1 MSVEYSE
8 DRLVQQTTAEFM
20 EQQLGWESVYAYNTE
35 VLGEQGT
42 LGRRHEGEVVLTRYL
57 RPKLEELN
65 PGHPDE
71 AYQEAMDQL
80 TATSASKNLLHA
92 NREMYALIR
101 DGVRVEYK
109 AADGTRRSPRLRVI
123 DFDEPENNHFL
134 VVRELWVQ
142 GMPYRRRPD
151 VLGFVNGLPLL
162 FIELKAHYKSVK
174 AAYEGNLSD
183 YLDTIPHLF
192 HHNAVC
198 MLSNGVEARVGTMVS
213 SFDYFHQWK
222 RIEEDEPGVVEW
234 QTMLRALCDKR
245 RFLDLVENFILFDD
259 SPSGGTVKAM
269 AANHQ
274 FMGVNRAFTSVQD
287 REVRRG
293 RLGVFW
299 HTQGSGKSYSMVFL
313 SRKIHRKLHGSFTF
327 VILTDRVELDEQIAK
342 TFAGC
347 GAVAEAKAV
356 HAKDG
361 NHLKRLL
368 QEDHRYIFTLIHK
381 FNKDDDEPY
390 TDRKD
395 IIVIADEAHRTQYG
409 KLAENMRRVLPNASY
424 IAFTGTPLMKTAEDQ
439 LTREIFG
446 DYVSKYDFKRA
457 VEDGATVPLYYDN
470 RGEKLDIAT
479 PDINDRIAEELDKHQ
494 LDQDQEEK
502 LRRDLSRDYHV
513 LTADERLDRIAR
525 DVVGHYSRRWE
536 TGKAMLVTIDKIT
549 AVRMYDLITDY
560 WSAELTRQKERV
572 AEFEADTES
581 LKAKLV
587 SSDEDTRV
595 RVLAA
600 HQARV
605 DAAKK
610 KLDWLGTTEICVV
623 ISEEQNEVK
632 KFKDWGLDIVPH
644 RTKMKQRDLG
654 EEFKKADHPFRFV
667 IVCAMW
673 LTGFDVPSLA
683 TLYLDK
689 PMKGHTLMQAIARA
703 NRKSK
708 GKNNGHLV
716 DYNGMLKSLRAALAK
731 YGEGTKGGGGESE
744 DGGGHQPAGGM
755 EELVDAF
762 AEALDQCEEH
772 VQECGFDLNKLV
784 EAKGFGKLALLS
796 KDNEDS
802 AVNAVC
808 NTDETRARFEVLARE
823 VFKKRKALV
832 SEPELTKPYRR
843 KADAID
849 AIYKRLQDNK
859 DAADISAVMMALRGV
874 VSKAI
879 THKPVTRLP
888 GADSGKVY
896 DISNI
901 DFDRLRREFEKQ
913 PNKNTT
919 VQSLKDAVEK
929 KLKRMVRKNPLRV
942 DFYERYRKIIDAYNR
957 ETDRVTIEETFEQLV
972 KFVGELSEED
982 QRSVKEGLSEEQ
994 LPVFDLLVRT
1004 KGELATKERNRVKKV
1019 AAELLEAIKAEL
1031 AKLDHWREKRQTQAQ
1046 VQQLIYDYLYDE
1058 DTGLP
1063 VEAYTDDE
1071 VKALAEV
1078 IYLHVYQQY
1087 ESATENVYAMA
1098 ANGGST
1104 VTSGTVSSVH
1114 VGKSHS
1120 GASASAVKLVA
1131 SDADE
1136 AVVDLPFRKL
1146 SEDEVKP
1153 FVNCVPLLDLK
1164 VAAGGFSPEQIV
1176 AGDPGEYEWIA
1187 LNGKT
1192 KPAPGLFVA
1201 QVVGESMNRRIPNG
1215 AWCVWRLNPTGT
1227 KQGRVVLA
1235 QHRDIQDPEH
1245 GGTYTVKVYESEK
1258 VETEDG
1264 GWRHSRITLKP
1275 HSTDPNFT
1283 PIVLEMDDLEEGE
1296 LEIVAELV
1304 EVLG

>member
-1 MSVEYSE
+1 MNDYTE
-8 DRLVQQTTAEFM
+8 DKLVQRTTAEFM
-20 EQQLGWESVYAYNTE
+20 EQELGWESVYAYNTE

-42 LGRRHEGEVVLTRYL
+42 LGRKHEGEVVLNRAL
-57 RPKLEELN
+57 RKKLEELN

-71 AYQEAMDQL
+71 AYQQAIDQL
-80 TATSASKNLLHA
+80 TATGASKNLLHA
-92 NREMYALIR
+92 NREMYRLIR
-101 DGVRVEYK
+101 DGVRVSYK
-109 AADGTRRSPRLRVI
+109 AADGSKRSPRLKII
-123 DFDEPENNHFL
+123 DFDEPAKNHFL

-162 FIELKAHYKSVK
+162 FIELKAHHKNVK
-174 AAYEGNLSD
+174 LAYDDNLSD

-213 SFDYFHQWK
+213 TFDYFHQWK

-274 FMGVNRAFTSVQD
+274 FMGVNRAFISVQD

-361 NHLKRLL
+361 KHLKKLL

-390 TDRKD
+390 TERKD

-439 LTREIFG
+439 LTKDIFG

-479 PDINDRIAEELDKHQ
+479 PDINDRIADELDKHQ

-525 DVVGHYSRRWE
+525 DVVGHYSKRWE

-549 AVRMYDLITDY
+549 AVRMHDLITGY
-560 WSAELTRQKERV
+560 WSVEIARQEGRLAALKT
-572 AEFEADTES
+572 DTEAIKS
-581 LKAKLV
+581 TLAGK
-587 SSDEDTRV
+587 DEDTRV

-600 HQARV
+600 HLARV
-605 DAAKK
+605 DAARNKIG
-610 KLDWLGTTEICVV
+610 WMQATEVCVV

-644 RTKMKQRDLG
+644 RIRMKQSDLG
-654 EEFKKADHPFRFV
+654 EEFKKDDHPFRLV

-731 YGEGTKGGGGESE
+731 YGEGDTDGAGTGGENPPAEGLNELLAAFKETIAHCE
-744 DGGGHQPAGGM
+744 DHLQA
-755 EELVDAF
+755 
-762 AEALDQCEEH
+762 
-772 VQECGFDLNKLV
+772 CGFALSKLV
-784 EAKGFGKLALLS
+784 EAEGFGKLALLS
-796 KDNEDS
+796 KDNENS
-802 AVNAVC
+802 AVNAAC
-808 NTDETRARFEVLARE
+808 KTDETRARFEVLARE
-823 VFKKRKALV
+823 IFKKRKALV
-832 SEPELTKPYRR
+832 SEPEMTKPYRR
-843 KADAID
+843 KADAIG
-849 AIYKRLQDNK
+849 AIYRRLQANK
-859 DAADISAVMMALRGV
+859 KAADISAVMMALRGL
-874 VSKAI
+874 VSAAI
-879 THKPVTRLP
+879 THQPITRLP

-896 DISNI
+896 DISHI
-901 DFDRLRREFEKQ
+901 DFDKLRQEFEQ
-913 PNKNTT
+913 QSHKNTT
-919 VQSLKDAVEK
+919 VQSFKDAVEK
-929 KLKRMVRKNPLRV
+929 KLEQMLQKNPLRM
-942 DFYERYRKIIDAYNR
+942 DFYERYRKIVDDYNQ
-957 ETDRVTIEETFEQLV
+957 ETDRVTIEKTFEQLV
-972 KFVGELSEED
+972 KFVNELSEED
-982 QRSVKEGLSEEQ
+982 QRSVKEGLNEEQ

-1004 KGELATKERNRVKKV
+1004 KGKLAPKARNRVKEV
-1019 AAELLEAIKAEL
+1019 AAKLLEAIKAEL

-1046 VQQLIYDYLYDE
+1046 VQQLIYNHLYDE
-1058 DTGLP
+1058 KTGLP
-1063 VEAYTDDE
+1063 VDAYTDEE
-1071 VKALAEV
+1071 VKALAEIV
-1078 IYLHVYQQY
+1078 YLHVYQQY
-1087 ESATENVYAMA
+1087 ESATENVYVMSAS
-1098 ANGGST
+1098 GG
-1104 VTSGTVSSVH
+1104 G
-1114 VGKSHS
+1114 G
-1120 GASASAVKLVA
+1120 SASAVA
-1131 SDADE
+1131 SSSFGPTGHSHEVPSAS
-1136 AVVDLPFRKL
+1136 VVQLASPATQPEQTHGLPFRKL
-1146 SEDEVKP
+1146 ADDEVEP
-1153 FVNCVPLLDLK
+1153 FTNCVPLLDLK
-1164 VAAGGFSPEQIV
+1164 IAAGGFSPEQV
-1176 AGDPGEYEWIA
+1176 ASNPGEYEWVS
-1187 LNGKT
+1187 LERGT
-1192 KPAPGLFVA
+1192 KPSIGLFVA

-1215 AWCVWRLNPTGT
+1215 AWCLWRANPTGT
-1227 KQGRVVLA
+1227 RQGKVVLA
-1235 QHRDIQDPEH
+1235 EHRDIEDVEF
-1245 GGTYTVKVYESEK
+1245 GGRYTVKVYESEK
-1258 VETEDG
+1258 VANEDG
-1264 GWRHSRITLKP
+1264 GWRHSRIILKP
-1275 HSTDPNFT
+1275 DSNDHSFE
-1283 PIVLEMDDLEEGE
+1283 PIVLDGLDDGE
-1296 LEIVAELV
+1296 LTIIAELV
-1304 EVLG
+1304 EVL